1 MKFPGIVIGD
11 TITIHKTVGEEDTVG
26 NHWSFDIEKLLS
38 TPGLISMMIEASTR
52 LIDTKLPEG
61 FMSVGKSA
69 EVVHEHPSVLGAHVG
84 IKVTIAGFDGYHI
97 TVSMTAYDE
106 GGVIGHGSHVRSIV
120 NRHWTQLKIA
130 RRVASL

>member
-1 MKFPGIVIGD
+1 MKFPGIVVGD
-11 TITIHKTVGEEDTVG
+11 TLTIQKTVSEEDTVG
-26 NHWSFDIEKLLS
+26 NHWSLDIEKLLS

-52 LIDTKLPEG
+52 LIDNKLPEG

-69 EVVHEHPSVLGAHVG
+69 EVVHEHPSVLGAQVG
-84 IKVTIAGFDGYHI
+84 VKVLITAFDGYHI
-97 TVSMTAYDE
+97 TLSMTAYDE
-106 GGVIGHGSHVRSIV
+106 GGIIGRGSHTRSIV